1 MRFGNKQLLI
11 STHIDKLL
19 SITPVQNVNE
29 IKKLREVYDLIEVHA
44 RNLKML
50 DVNTKEYGP
59 VLISIVMSKLPND
72 IRLVISRSM
81 SLNDKWDVDVLL
93 QILKREVESREMC
106 FMMSNNNFED
116 KQKHA
121 AKRNVKNN
129 VENFTASSLVTN

>member
-11 STHIDKLL
+11 LTHIDKLL

-29 IKKLREVYDLIEVHA
+29 IKKLREVYDLIEVHVH
-44 RNLKML
+44 NLKML

-116 KQKHA
+116 
-121 AKRNVKNN
+121 
-129 VENFTASSLVTN
+129 